1 MTDLDKT
8 MPAEGQEQE
17 PDPQAAFLTAFSPES
32 DEESEKD
39 TPTDTTGAEEAEE
52 KTGEEEPAGEHEED
66 SDRDEQEEEEE
77 TEETE
82 EQEEVTP
89 SPPPEDLPAE
99 YLDAKIPFGDAKVSV
114 RDLVQGNLRQA
125 DYTRKTQALAEE
137 RKFYETAKS
146 EMEKQ
151 REDLTQMVEFKA
163 TLEANPHMAQAIAHL
178 FQGNMEAAVEAASR
192 MPVQQPHIPQ
202 ADPKVKQLEER
213 LEMVEREEQERT
225 LGRITAEF
233 EEIRKK
239 HPELTDEDMR
249 RVAEQAQLMNTTS
262 PWAAF
267 KVIYWDKAIKE
278 AKSKGAQEQLRKAKE
293 GKRAATSSKTAG
305 EAPTTNLPKDPKELF
320 IHHFTKKE

>member
-52 KTGEEEPAGEHEED
+52 KTGEEEPAGEHED
-66 SDRDEQEEEEE
+66 SDQDDDEED
-77 TEETE
+77 EETE
-82 EQEEVTP
+82 EQEEEQP
-89 SPPPEDLPAE
+89 APAPPDDLPAD
-99 YLDAKIPFGDAKVSV
+99 YLDAKVPFGDAKVSV

-125 DYTRKTQALAEE
+125 DYTKKTQALAQE

-146 EMEKQ
+146 EIEKQ
-151 REDLTQMVEFKA
+151 QADLAQMVEFKA

-178 FQGNMEAAVEAASR
+178 FQGNMEEAVEAASR

-213 LEMVEREEQERT
+213 LETVEREEQERT

>member
-39 TPTDTTGAEEAEE
+39 TPTETTGAEEAEE
-52 KTGEEEPAGEHEED
+52 KTGEEEPAGEHEE
-66 SDRDEQEEEEE
+66 SDQDDDDEEED
-77 TEETE
+77 EETE
-82 EQEEVTP
+82 EQEEEQP
-89 SPPPEDLPAE
+89 APAPPDDLPAD
-99 YLDAKIPFGDAKVSV
+99 YLDAKVPFGDAKVSV

-125 DYTRKTQALAEE
+125 DYTKKTQALAQE

-146 EMEKQ
+146 EIEKQ
-151 REDLTQMVEFKA
+151 QADLAQMVEFKA

-213 LEMVEREEQERT
+213 LETVEREEQERT

-278 AKSKGAQEQLRKAKE
+278 AKNKGAQAQLRKAKE

-305 EAPTTNLPKDPKELF
+305 ETPATTLPEDPKERF
-320 IHHFTKKE
+320 IYQFTKKE

>member
-52 KTGEEEPAGEHEED
+52 KTGEEEPAGEHED
-66 SDRDEQEEEEE
+66 SDQDDDEED
-77 TEETE
+77 EETE
-82 EQEEVTP
+82 EQEEEQP
-89 SPPPEDLPAE
+89 APAPPDDLPAD
-99 YLDAKIPFGDAKVSV
+99 YLDAKVPFGDAKVSV

-125 DYTRKTQALAEE
+125 DYTKKTQALAQE

-146 EMEKQ
+146 EIEKQ
-151 REDLTQMVEFKA
+151 QADLAQMVEFKA

-213 LEMVEREEQERT
+213 LETVEREEQERT

-305 EAPTTNLPKDPKELF
+305 EAPTNNPPKDPKELF